1 LFIPDEDFS
10 KKPLPSPNKL
20 KNKILL
26 RGKVLP
32 NSTNDDDPEN
42 PEEKLNHKEPAVP
55 EFGKLIAL
63 PSVKLSNNLYG
74 DIQDREFLNLLMQLF
89 QIP

>member
-1 LFIPDEDFS
+1 MSFGS
-10 KKPLPSPNKL
+10 KPLPSPNKL

-32 NSTNDDDPEN
+32 NSTNEEDPEN
-42 PEEKLNHKEPAVP
+42 PEERLSPREPAVP

-63 PSVKLSNNLYG
+63 PSVKLSSNLYA
-74 DIQDREFLNLLMQLF
+74 DMQDRK
-89 QIP
+89 